1 MTMTGLRW
9 TALGLFA
16 AAAAAYWQASML
28 PRWGFDGPGTGL
40 YPQIVAIVAM
50 VLAVVIFY
58 VDKETAVPTADD
70 DEAVSR
76 YDLAAPEERR
86 VFHIYLLA
94 LALLVAGSWW
104 AGFIVTTVVV
114 VLTIMRFAER
124 VSWRASIIT
133 AVAVAVIGQV
143 GFGWLLNVS
152 LPEGAVDRALRS
164 LIRSAGVL

>member
-1 MTMTGLRW
+1 MAMNGLRW
-9 TALGLFA
+9 TALGLFV

-40 YPQIVAIVAM
+40 YPQIVSIIAM
-50 VLAVVIFY
+50 VLAVVIFF
-58 VDKETAVPTADD
+58 VDREIAVSAVDD
-70 DEAVSR
+70 DDAVSR

-94 LALLVAGSWW
+94 LAFLVAGSWW

-124 VSWRASIIT
+124 VSWRASLIT
-133 AVAVAVIGQV
+133 AFAVALVGQV

-152 LPEGAVDRALRS
+152 LPEGAVDHALRT
-164 LIRSAGVL
+164 LIRSAGLL